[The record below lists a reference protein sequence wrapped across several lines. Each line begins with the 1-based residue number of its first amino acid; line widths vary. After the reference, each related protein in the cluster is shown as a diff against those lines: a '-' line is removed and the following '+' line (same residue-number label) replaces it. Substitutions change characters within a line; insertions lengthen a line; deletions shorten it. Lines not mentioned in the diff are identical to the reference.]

1 MAPTYQTFAD
11 EESLLS
17 QPPKTPSTRKA
28 AGVAALVLV
37 AVLGVCTTSRG
48 YSMLDIVS
56 AASGGIDFERTVKT
70 LAPGYDF
77 NLSLDPGCTDTDI
90 HGCSAADLAWGDS
103 VSVSAKLT
111 TPGTPIVST
120 GAKVGWEL
128 TVKAGLFPI
137 TIEGECDVCGPPGS
151 TCVVEI
157 PLGLAENPVIPL
169 SECPPPTAI
178 PTLEFATNLTLPRK
192 APNLGPFK
200 SIKVVDPSVIYL
212 KDGSGAT
219 LVELDVELKV
229 D

>member
-17 QPPKTPSTRKA
+17 QPPKTSTRKA

-37 AVLGVCTTSRG
+37 AVLGASTTSRG
-48 YSMLDIVS
+48 YAMLDIVS

-77 NLSLDPGCTDTDI
+77 NLSLDPGCTDTDV
-90 HGCSAADLAWGDS
+90 HGCSAADLAWGDT
-103 VSVSAKLT
+103 VAVSAKLT

-200 SIKVVDPSVIYL
+200 SIKVVEPSTIYL

>member
-1 MAPTYQTFAD
+1 MITQPVGPSQASPHASSRAQGLYQTFAD

-17 QPPKTPSTRKA
+17 QP
-28 AGVAALVLV
+28 
-37 AVLGVCTTSRG
+37 
-48 YSMLDIVS
+48 
-56 AASGGIDFERTVKT
+56 
-70 LAPGYDF
+70 
-77 NLSLDPGCTDTDI
+77 
-90 HGCSAADLAWGDS
+90 
-103 VSVSAKLT
+103 
-111 TPGTPIVST
+111 
-120 GAKVGWEL
+120 
-128 TVKAGLFPI
+128 
-137 TIEGECDVCGPPGS
+137 
-151 TCVVEI
+151 CVVEI

-200 SIKVVDPSVIYL
+200 SIKVVEPSTIYL